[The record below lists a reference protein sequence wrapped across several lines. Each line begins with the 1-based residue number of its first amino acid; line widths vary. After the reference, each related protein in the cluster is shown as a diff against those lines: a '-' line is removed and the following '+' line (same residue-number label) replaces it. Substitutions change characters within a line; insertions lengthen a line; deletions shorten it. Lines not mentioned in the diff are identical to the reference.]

1 MGSTSLFLVVLIPL
15 LVFAVVDT
23 FASLKVALIAA
34 AVAALGEVAFSYFY
48 LGEIDSFSMASV
60 FLVFLMGG
68 VAYLKESRQIF
79 YLKPAILSFALGA
92 FLVGAHMMG
101 HSVLLEGVT
110 KYAQLFPPEQ
120 QEVLAQ
126 PMLVKILT
134 NASFTVGISLILHG
148 LFTAWAAY
156 RLSRWGW
163 LAVAAVGVYFFMFA
177 GLVAAAL

>member
-15 LVFAVVDT
+15 LVFAIVDT

-79 YLKPAILSFALGA
+79 YLKPAILSFASA
-92 FLVGAHMMG
+92 PF
-101 HSVLLEGVT
+101 
-110 KYAQLFPPEQ
+110 
-120 QEVLAQ
+120 
-126 PMLVKILT
+126 
-134 NASFTVGISLILHG
+134 
-148 LFTAWAAY
+148 
-156 RLSRWGW
+156 
-163 LAVAAVGVYFFMFA
+163 
-177 GLVAAAL
+177 